1 MPANHRLKDLAI
13 SESGFV
19 FDPYSGATFTVNRT
33 GLLILHSLTEG
44 LDEAAIIKRV
54 RESFRVASDDV
65 ASDVRD
71 FVRLLIQNAL
81 LPADFSFDGK
91 TSAAGGGA

>member
-1 MPANHRLKDLAI
+1 MPAHQRLKDLAI

-33 GLLILHSLTEG
+33 GLLILHALGEG
-44 LDEAAIIKRV
+44 LDEAAIVKRV
-54 RESFRVASDDV
+54 RASFRVASDDV

-71 FVRLLIQNAL
+71 FVRLLIQNGL
-81 LPADFSFDGK
+81 LPADFSSDGNAG
-91 TSAAGGGA
+91 TAGGGA